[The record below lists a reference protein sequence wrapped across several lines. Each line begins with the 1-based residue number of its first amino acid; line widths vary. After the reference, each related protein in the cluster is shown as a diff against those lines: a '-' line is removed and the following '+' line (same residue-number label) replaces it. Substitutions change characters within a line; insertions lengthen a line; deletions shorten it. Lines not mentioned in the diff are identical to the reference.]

1 MYICSQSNILHWQKQ
16 KHQIHWIKYLVIWV
30 SKFNVCIK
38 WLIFNTSISN
48 YLKKNLLKLQN
59 NYTERANILYFLN
72 LVYFLSLIGLLQ
84 NHVIYLP
91 LTGLMSHYTTP
102 FTKRVGNKYG
112 SLCPCYRSYFYGTL
126 NMWARI
132 DEEHNYKEKMFTFQ
146 TWTK

>member
-1 MYICSQSNILHWQKQ
+1 MVHVVCSQSNILHWQKQ

-102 FTKRVGNKYG
+102 FTKRVVNKYG
-112 SLCPCYRSYFYGTL
+112 SQC
-126 NMWARI
+126 AIVI
-132 DEEHNYKEKMFTFQ
+132 DLFSMELYTCEQE
-146 TWTK
+146 